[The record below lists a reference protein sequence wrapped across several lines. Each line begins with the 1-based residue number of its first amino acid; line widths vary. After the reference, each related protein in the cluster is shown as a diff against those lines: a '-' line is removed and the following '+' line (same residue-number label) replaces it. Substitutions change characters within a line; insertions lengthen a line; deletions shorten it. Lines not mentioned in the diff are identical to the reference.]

1 MKIDWNETIC
11 GLRMIELRNL
21 TRKMFDEKNIAFI
34 AAKSGLSEPACQ
46 SLARMMI
53 ERGWWQQIEPGFY
66 RATVTGNAMAMS
78 KKLPPLTRASAEAL
92 LERVISTAHEINA
105 DPDMA
110 YDITYLAVFG
120 SYLRDTPTLN
130 DLDIA
135 YVATGRWP
143 GGGEDS
149 SDMFE
154 RMITRQN
161 EAYPQAW
168 SGTLP
173 SILWAGIAVRK
184 RLKVTNRVSVHDREE
199 IDTLGWPQRV
209 LIDVNAPAAADG

>member
-46 SLARMMI
+46 WLVRTMI

-120 SYLRDTPTLN
+120 SYLGDTPTLN

-135 YVATGRWP
+135 YVATGRWG
-143 GGGEDS
+143 GGGEDRREI
-149 SDMFE
+149 FE
-154 RMITRQN
+154 RMIERQN
-161 EAYPQAW
+161 NAYPQAW

-173 SILWAGIAVRK
+173 SYLWAGIAVRK

-199 IDTLGWPQRV
+199 IDALGWPQRV

>member
-1 MKIDWNETIC
+1 MQIDWNETIC

-21 TRKMFDEKNIAFI
+21 TRKLFDEKNLAFV
-34 AAKSGLSEPACQ
+34 AAKSGLNETACQ
-46 SLARMMI
+46 SLASTMI
-53 ERGWWQQIEPGFY
+53 ERGWWEQIEPGFY

-78 KKLPPLTRASAEAL
+78 RKLPPLTRANAEAL
-92 LERVISTAHEINA
+92 LERVISAAHAINA

-135 YVATGRWP
+135 YEVMGRWP
-143 GGGEDS
+143 GGGDGMA
-149 SDMFE
+149 DIFQ

-168 SGTLP
+168 SGTLHP
-173 SILWAGIAVRK
+173 YLWAGIAVQK

-199 IDTLGWPQRV
+199 IETLGWPQRV
-209 LIDVNAPAAADG
+209 LIDVNAPFAADG